1 MADRN
6 NSVCYLRKSKKKR
19 YTDDDES
26 NKRTGNNRRK
36 FIQLYNKAYWN
47 NLALADFGVKC
58 NYIQ

>member
-26 NKRTGNNRRK
+26 NKRTGNNPRK
-36 FIQLYNKAYWN
+36 FIQLYNKAYLN
-47 NLALADFGVKC
+47 NLALGDFGVKY